1 MKLFNLKQEIYRFY
15 SPKDFS
21 EHFTINS
28 NDLILTHEF
37 LYNEYLKDLNLK
49 CDFIFQ
55 EKYGGEPTDSMIDK
69 IIKDQK
75 HSDYKRIFAIG
86 GGSVID
92 IAKILALKNVSSTL
106 DLFERKIPAIKDKE
120 LIVVPTTCGTGSEVT
135 NISIAFIESKGTKMG
150 LAIDELFPD
159 YAVLIP
165 SLLENLPFEY
175 FVYSSMDALIHACE
189 SYLSPKANPY
199 TEIFSIQAIEMI
211 LNGYSSIITQG
222 KESRKELIESFLIA
236 SNYAGI
242 AFGNAGVGAVH
253 ALSYP
258 LGGNYHV
265 PHGEANYQFFTEVF
279 KLYNK
284 KNPEGKITYINKLI
298 ASIIK
303 EQNISRLYNSL
314 DVFLSHLIAKK
325 SLRSYGM
332 KEEEKI
338 LFTDSIIEKQQRLL
352 GNNYVP
358 LSREEI
364 FTIYSNLF

>member
-1 MKLFNLKQEIYRFY
+1 
-15 SPKDFS
+15 
-21 EHFTINS
+21 
-28 NDLILTHEF
+28 
-37 LYNEYLKDLNLK
+37 
-49 CDFIFQ
+49 
-55 EKYGGEPTDSMIDK
+55 
-69 IIKDQK
+69 
-75 HSDYKRIFAIG
+75 
-86 GGSVID
+86 
-92 IAKILALKNVSSTL
+92 
-106 DLFERKIPAIKDKE
+106 
-120 LIVVPTTCGTGSEVT
+120 
-135 NISIAFIESKGTKMG
+135 MG

-159 YAVLIP
+159 YAVLFP

-199 TEIFSIQAIEMI
+199 TEIFSIKAIEMI

-258 LGGNYHV
+258 LGGIYHV

-279 KLYNK
+279 KLYNQ
-284 KNPEGKITYINKLI
+284 KNPEGKIADINKLI

-332 KEEEKI
+332 KEEEKS
-338 LFTDSIIEKQQRLL
+338 LFTDSVIEKQQRLL